1 MFTVFRTQYFQY
13 TLLFYFFKVKFFF
26 DFSKKKYPAAVE
38 AVITKREYDSDMVFK
53 QKNTQGERPF
63 RLVKF
68 FTFTSL
74 VVMFAATIA
83 IAAFNAHWSTR
94 LLQEK
99 SEEYNRLLVENLNH
113 QIFLRFVIPTVLQE
127 GKIKLRKEKQYRR
140 IDKVVK
146 STLHSFK
153 VEMVNIYDMENIIS
167 YSFDR
172 DRVGTRDAGGVEYE
186 KAKKGKSST
195 RLIQKG
201 NFFEILLG
209 IPSKTRIVT
218 FAPLKAEKQGG
229 PPTLSGP
236 VLGVIEIVQDTSEDY
251 HRVAK
256 LQWLTVATCF
266 FVMGTL
272 FVVLRFVVKHGENIL
287 EKRAEERLK
296 LEEKLRKAEHLSA
309 IGEMTAGVSH
319 EIRNPLGIIKSSAD
333 LLKKKMARHGIDT
346 NIPGIIVEESGR
358 LDNIIKDFLDFARPK
373 NPDLLPCRIEDVV
386 EKNLSFLSGRLQ
398 ESGVFVEKHFQQGL
412 PKILADSDMLYQAFL
427 NILIN
432 SFQAMNDTGKIS
444 IELFHKTDNVVIL
457 FQDTGPGIKE
467 EDLEKIWTPFF
478 TTKDSGTG
486 LGLGVVKNIIDAHG
500 GSIEMTNRETGGV
513 QVKIVLPVKRDV

>member
-1 MFTVFRTQYFQY
+1 MI
-13 TLLFYFFKVKFFF
+13 LVKKLSGC
-26 DFSKKKYPAAVE
+26 DCRRDHQNLK
-38 AVITKREYDSDMVFK
+38 DGSDMVFK
-53 QKNTQGERPF
+53 QKNPQGERPF

-68 FTFTSL
+68 FTFSSL
-74 VVMFAATIA
+74 IVMFAATIA

-99 SEEYNRLLVENLNH
+99 SEEYNQLLVENLNH

-127 GKIKLRKEKQYRR
+127 GKIKLREEKQYKR
-140 IDKVVK
+140 IDKVIR
-146 STLHSFK
+146 STLHSFN
-153 VEMVNIYDMENIIS
+153 VDMVNIYDMDNIIS

-172 DRVGTRDAGGVEYE
+172 DRVGTRNAGGTEYE
-186 KAKKGKSST
+186 KAKNRESTT
-195 RLIQKG
+195 RLIQEG
-201 NFFEILLG
+201 SFFEILLG

-251 HRVAK
+251 HKVAR

-266 FVMGTL
+266 CVMGTL
-272 FVVLRFVVKHGENIL
+272 FIVLRFVVKHGEKIL
-287 EKRAEERLK
+287 ERRAEERLK

-333 LLKKKMARHGIDT
+333 LLKKKVDRHGIDT

-373 NPDLLPCRIEDVV
+373 NPDLLPCRVEEVV
-386 EKNLSFLSGRLQ
+386 EKNLAFLAGRVQ
-398 ESGVFVEKHFQQGL
+398 ERGIVIEKNFQQGL
-412 PKILADSDMLYQAFL
+412 PKIMADSDMLYQAFL
-427 NILIN
+427 NIIIN
-432 SFQAMNDTGKIS
+432 SFQAMNDNGKMT
-444 IELFHKTDNVVIL
+444 IEIFHKENNVVIL

-500 GSIEMTNRETGGV
+500 GNIDMVNRETEGV
-513 QVKIVLPVKRDV
+513 QVEIVLPVKRDV